1 MLRAFFAIS
10 LCFSLLAVQAQDLS
24 GLLSGDRYP
33 VSMKLKDLTSEWKRV
48 KLTLVGSGDGQGDLM
63 KQLMPMMMLGS
74 TMSSEPGGG
83 ESGAEAMMGMAFL
96 NQMFGGGDKG
106 DAAYTK
112 GETLQ
117 IAGQTF
123 LVTYRIKSES
133 KDFMTLMMESMAS
146 GDEPDPSTLFGG
158 GANADSELDLS
169 LVNIASIARLEGIA
183 KFDLEKELESLNKS
197 GSSMFDMFKDMAEGM
212 EGEATIGNEV
222 RAEPVPLLNMSR
234 YVYDSINEDAELRRA
249 GVYVAQS
256 GTKVILTGRVANAS
270 QKAKAERMARKA
282 LDEMGSNYTI
292 ENTIEVKRRR

>member
-96 NQMFGGGDKG
+96 SQMFGGGDKG

-146 GDEPDPSTLFGG
+146 GDEPDPSTMLGS
-158 GANADSELDLS
+158 GASADSDLELS
-169 LVNIASIARLEGIA
+169 LVNIASVARLDGIT

-197 GSSMFDMFKDMAEGM
+197 GSSMFDAFFKDMAEGM
-212 EGEATIGNEV
+212 EGEATIGSEV

-256 GTKVILTGRVANAS
+256 GTKITLTGRVANAS

-292 ENTIEVKRRR
+292 ENKIEIKR

>member
-1 MLRAFFAIS
+1 
-10 LCFSLLAVQAQDLS
+10 
-24 GLLSGDRYP
+24 
-33 VSMKLKDLTSEWKRV
+33 
-48 KLTLVGSGDGQGDLM
+48 M